1 MYPAVILFDI
11 LQYFDYE
18 RLVSLLLLIV
28 GPSERQEE
36 FVQRIGLYLLNS
48 LACQVDGFNKK
59 LVGDRGAIT
68 VSYFGSVLNA
78 SFHGSYILRKI
89 FAKMLFFFR
98 LCCSLL
104 SSDLRTMSV
113 MR

>member
-1 MYPAVILFDI
+1 MYLAVMLFNI

-68 VSYFGSVLNA
+68 VSCHGSVLTVL
-78 SFHGSYILRKI
+78 FHGN
-89 FAKMLFFFR
+89 
-98 LCCSLL
+98 
-104 SSDLRTMSV
+104 
-113 MR
+113 

>member
-1 MYPAVILFDI
+1 MILCNI

-68 VSYFGSVLNA
+68 VSCHNFVFTA
-78 SFHGSYILRKI
+78 AFHGNWNS
-89 FAKMLFFFR
+89 
-98 LCCSLL
+98 
-104 SSDLRTMSV
+104 
-113 MR
+113 